1 MQFKAALSTL
11 TDTRAAIS
19 QLKAALGDLEPDL
32 VLLFVSPHHIENA
45 DALLADVRDKINTRN
60 LIGCTAA
67 GIIGGNREIE
77 DAPAI
82 SIWAAKLP
90 GVRILPF
97 IIDQQDVTTLEGND
111 AWRDH
116 LIVSADSKPGFIILP
131 DPFSIDVEH
140 CLSEMDD
147 AYPES
152 KIVGGLASAGRA
164 PGENR
169 LFLNDQVLRQGLV
182 GVSLSGPIQI
192 DTVVS
197 QGCRPIGE
205 PFVITKAE
213 QNIIHE
219 LRGKPALEVVRSV
232 FASASPDDQALM
244 QTGLHVGRV
253 VDERIEKFG
262 QGDFL
267 IRNLMGVVEQ
277 SAIAINALIRPGQTI
292 QFQVRDSKSAD
303 EEMRGLLTEEIA
315 AMPSPPAGGLLFTC
329 NGRGARMFGKPD
341 HDIGVVNSIA
351 GDCQVAGFFAAGEIG
366 PVGNRT
372 FIHGFTSSLILFRRP
387 LAG

>member
-19 QLKAALGDLEPDL
+19 QLKAAVGDLDPDL
-32 VLLFVSPHHIENA
+32 VLLFVSPHHLENA
-45 DALLADVRDKINTRN
+45 DALLADVRDKINARN

-67 GIIGGNREIE
+67 GIIGGDREVE

-90 GVRILPF
+90 DVRILPF
-97 IIDQQDVTTLEGND
+97 IIDQQDVTSLEGND

-116 LIVSADSKPGFIILP
+116 LIVSADAKPGFIILP

-147 AYPES
+147 AYPGS

-213 QNIIHE
+213 QNVIQE
-219 LRGKPALEVVRSV
+219 LRGKPALEIVRSV
-232 FASASPDDQALM
+232 FASASPTDQALM

-253 VDERIEKFG
+253 VDERGEKFG

-303 EEMRGLLTEEIA
+303 EEMRDLLTEEIA
-315 AMPSPPAGGLLFTC
+315 AMPTPPGGGLLFTC

-341 HDIGVVNSIA
+341 HDIGLVNSIA
-351 GDCQVAGFFAAGEIG
+351 KDCQVAGFFAAGEIG

-387 LAG
+387 G

>member
-19 QLKAALGDLEPDL
+19 QLKAAVGDLDPDL
-32 VLLFVSPHHIENA
+32 VLLFVSPHHLENA
-45 DALLADVRDKINTRN
+45 DALLADVRDKINARN

-67 GIIGGNREIE
+67 GIIGGDREVE

-90 GVRILPF
+90 DVRILPF
-97 IIDQQDVTTLEGND
+97 IIDQQDVTSLEGND

-116 LIVSADSKPGFIILP
+116 LIVSADAKPGFIILP

-147 AYPES
+147 AYPGS

-213 QNIIHE
+213 QNVIQE
-219 LRGKPALEVVRSV
+219 LRGKPALEIVRSV
-232 FASASPDDQALM
+232 FASASPTDQALM

-253 VDERIEKFG
+253 VDERGEKFG
-262 QGDFL
+262 EAIFF

-303 EEMRGLLTEEIA
+303 EEMRDLLTEEIA
-315 AMPSPPAGGLLFTC
+315 AMPTPPGGGLLFTC

-341 HDIGVVNSIA
+341 HDIGLVNSIA
-351 GDCQVAGFFAAGEIG
+351 KDCQVAGFFAAGEIG

-387 LAG
+387 G

>member
-1 MQFKAALSTL
+1 MEFKAAISTL
-11 TDTRAAIS
+11 TDTAAAIK
-19 QLKAALGDLEPDL
+19 QLQAEFGGMTPDL
-32 VLLFVSPHHIENA
+32 VLVFVSPHHGPNFEHF
-45 DALLADVRDKINTRN
+45 LSEVRDKINARN

-67 GIIGGNREIE
+67 GIIGPDREEE
-77 DAPAI
+77 DASAI

-90 GVRILPF
+90 GVRVLPF
-97 IIDQQDVTTLEGND
+97 VIDQEDVSSLDGED

-116 LIVSADSKPGFIILP
+116 LIVSADEKPGFIVLP
-131 DPFSIDVEH
+131 DPFSIDVEQ
-140 CLSEMDD
+140 CLEEMDN
-147 AYPES
+147 AYPGS
-152 KIVGGLASAGRA
+152 KIVGGMASAGRA

-169 LFLNDQVLRQGLV
+169 FFLNDQVLRQGIV

-205 PFVITKAE
+205 PFVITRAD

-219 LRGKPALEVVRSV
+219 LRGKPALEIVRSV
-232 FASASPDDQALM
+232 FSAASADDQALM
-244 QTGLHVGRV
+244 QHGLHVGRV

-277 SAIAINALIRPGQTI
+277 SAIAINALVRPGQTI

-303 EEMRGLLTEEIA
+303 QEMRNLLSDKISG
-315 AMPSPPAGGLLFTC
+315 MSDPPGGALLFTC
-329 NGRGARMFGKPD
+329 NGRGARMFGKPN
-341 HDIGVVNSIA
+341 HDIGVVNGIA
-351 GDCQVAGFFAAGEIG
+351 RDCQVAGFFAAGEIG

-372 FIHGFTSSLILFRRP
+372 FIHGFTSSLILFRP
-387 LAG
+387 IS

>member
-1 MQFKAALSTL
+1 MQFKAAVSTL
-11 TDTRAAIS
+11 TDSSAAIK
-19 QLKAALGDLEPDL
+19 QLQAELGGLAPDL
-32 VLLFVSPHHIENA
+32 VLLFVSAHHGPDFEK
-45 DALLADVRDKINTRN
+45 LLAEVRDKINTRN

-67 GIIGGNREIE
+67 GIIGPDREVE

-82 SIWAAKLP
+82 AVWAAKLP
-90 GVRILPF
+90 DVRILPF
-97 IIDQQDVTTLEGND
+97 VIDQEDVAALDDAT

-116 LIVSADSKPGFIILP
+116 LIVKEEDKPGFIVLP
-131 DPFSIDVEH
+131 EPFSIDVEQ
-140 CLSEMDD
+140 CLEDMDD
-147 AYPES
+147 AYPGS

-182 GVSLSGPIQI
+182 GVSLSGPIEI

-205 PFVITKAE
+205 PFVITKAD
-213 QNIIHE
+213 QNIIKE
-219 LRGKPALEVVRSV
+219 LRGKPALEIVKHVY
-232 FASASPDDQALM
+232 AAASPDDQALM
-244 QTGLHVGRV
+244 QNGLHVGRV
-253 VDERIEKFG
+253 VDEHVEKFG

-277 SAIAINALIRPGQTI
+277 SAIAINAFIRPGQTI

-303 EEMRGLLTEEIA
+303 QEMRSLLNEKIT
-315 AMPSPPAGGLLFTC
+315 AMPEPPGGGLLFTC
-329 NGRGARMFGKPD
+329 NGRGARMFGQPN
-341 HDIGVVNSIA
+341 HDIGVVNTIA
-351 GDCQVAGFFAAGEIG
+351 PNCQVAGFFAAGEIG

-387 LAG
+387 Q

>member
-116 LIVSADSKPGFIILP
+116 LIVNADSKPGFIILP

-351 GDCQVAGFFAAGEIG
+351 TDCQVAGFFAAGEIG

-387 LAG
+387 AG

>member
-19 QLKAALGDLEPDL
+19 QLKAELGDLEPDL
-32 VLLFVSPHHIENA
+32 VLLFVSPHHLENA
-45 DALLADVRDKINTRN
+45 DALLADVRDKINARN

-67 GIIGGNREIE
+67 GIIGGDREIE

-97 IIDQQDVTTLEGND
+97 IIDQQDVTSLEGND

-213 QNIIHE
+213 QNIIQE
-219 LRGKPALEVVRSV
+219 LRGKPALEIVRSV
-232 FASASPDDQALM
+232 FASASPTDQALM

-253 VDERIEKFG
+253 VDERVEKFR

-277 SAIAINALIRPGQTI
+277 SAIAINAYIRPGQTI

-315 AMPSPPAGGLLFTC
+315 AMPTPPGGGLLFTC

-341 HDIGVVNSIA
+341 HDIGLVNSIA
-351 GDCQVAGFFAAGEIG
+351 KDCQVAGFFAAGEIG
-366 PVGNRT
+366 PVGHRT

-387 LAG
+387 A

>member
-19 QLKAALGDLEPDL
+19 QLKAELGDLEPDL
-32 VLLFVSPHHIENA
+32 VLLFVSPHHLENA
-45 DALLADVRDKINTRN
+45 DALLADVRDKINARN

-67 GIIGGNREIE
+67 GIIGGDREIE

-97 IIDQQDVTTLEGND
+97 IIDQQDVTSLEGND

-213 QNIIHE
+213 QNIIQE
-219 LRGKPALEVVRSV
+219 LRGKPALEIVRSV
-232 FASASPDDQALM
+232 FASASPTDQALM

-253 VDERIEKFG
+253 VDERVEKFR

-277 SAIAINALIRPGQTI
+277 SAIAINAYIRPGQTI

-303 EEMRGLLTEEIA
+303 EEMRDLLTEEIA
-315 AMPSPPAGGLLFTC
+315 AMPTPPGGGLLFTC

-341 HDIGVVNSIA
+341 HDIGLVNSIA
-351 GDCQVAGFFAAGEIG
+351 KDCQVAGFFAAGEIG

-387 LAG
+387 A

>member
-19 QLKAALGDLEPDL
+19 QLKAELGDLEPDL
-32 VLLFVSPHHIENA
+32 VLLFVSPHHLENA
-45 DALLADVRDKINTRN
+45 DALLADVRDKINARN

-67 GIIGGNREIE
+67 GIIGGDREIE

-97 IIDQQDVTTLEGND
+97 IIDQQDVTSLEGND

-213 QNIIHE
+213 QNIIQE
-219 LRGKPALEVVRSV
+219 LRGKPALEIVRSV
-232 FASASPDDQALM
+232 FASASPTDQALM

-253 VDERIEKFG
+253 VDERVEKFR

-277 SAIAINALIRPGQTI
+277 SAIAINAYIRPGQTI

-303 EEMRGLLTEEIA
+303 EEMRDLLTEEIA
-315 AMPSPPAGGLLFTC
+315 AMPTPPGGGLLFTC

-341 HDIGVVNSIA
+341 HDIGLVNSIA
-351 GDCQVAGFFAAGEIG
+351 KDCQVAGFFAAGEIG
-366 PVGNRT
+366 PVGHRT

-387 LAG
+387 A

>member
-19 QLKAALGDLEPDL
+19 QLKAAVGDLDPDL
-32 VLLFVSPHHIENA
+32 VLLFVSPHHLENA
-45 DALLADVRDKINTRN
+45 DALLADVRDKINARN

-67 GIIGGNREIE
+67 GIIGGDREVE

-90 GVRILPF
+90 DVRILPF
-97 IIDQQDVTTLEGND
+97 IIDQQDVTSLEGND

-116 LIVSADSKPGFIILP
+116 LIVSADAKPGFIILP

-147 AYPES
+147 AYPGS

-213 QNIIHE
+213 QNVIQE
-219 LRGKPALEVVRSV
+219 LRGKPALEIVRSV
-232 FASASPDDQALM
+232 FASASPTDQALM

-253 VDERIEKFG
+253 VDERGEKFG

-267 IRNLMGVVEQ
+267 IRNLMGEKIKKHTLWIFMGRLLV
-277 SAIAINALIRPGQTI
+277 NFLKTHPG
-292 QFQVRDSKSAD
+292 
-303 EEMRGLLTEEIA
+303 
-315 AMPSPPAGGLLFTC
+315 
-329 NGRGARMFGKPD
+329 
-341 HDIGVVNSIA
+341 
-351 GDCQVAGFFAAGEIG
+351 
-366 PVGNRT
+366 
-372 FIHGFTSSLILFRRP
+372 FR
-387 LAG
+387 LQA

>member
-32 VLLFVSPHHIENA
+32 VLLFVSPHHLENA
-45 DALLADVRDKINTRN
+45 DALLADVRDKINARN

-67 GIIGGNREIE
+67 GIIGGDREIE

-90 GVRILPF
+90 DVRILPF
-97 IIDQQDVTTLEGND
+97 IIDQQDVTSLEGND

-213 QNIIHE
+213 QNIIQE
-219 LRGKPALEVVRSV
+219 LRGKPALEIVRSV
-232 FASASPDDQALM
+232 FASASPTDQALM

-253 VDERIEKFG
+253 VDERVEKFR

-277 SAIAINALIRPGQTI
+277 SAIAINAYIRPGQTI

-303 EEMRGLLTEEIA
+303 EEMRDLLTEEIA
-315 AMPSPPAGGLLFTC
+315 AMPTPPGGGLLFTC

-341 HDIGVVNSIA
+341 HDIGLVNSIA
-351 GDCQVAGFFAAGEIG
+351 KDCQVAGFFAAGEIG
-366 PVGNRT
+366 PVGHRT

-387 LAG
+387 A